1 MMWGFAV
8 LRIGIVR
15 NVGSEAKASR
25 FYLHFSEVYIREN
38 LVIKQSRSNFDSK
51 RQIGN
56 SFG

>member
-1 MMWGFAV
+1 MWGFAV